1 MADFAVRTKFTAQD
15 KVTKAFGRM
24 SRSADK
30 FGNRSE
36 KAFRRASRSATGF
49 SSIASKSILKIG
61 ALVGGIGTL
70 TLGIRTVVTEFIE
83 FDQAV
88 TSASAKFKDLN
99 LATEQGQK
107 TLLELKKTAR
117 DVGAV
122 TQFSAGEAAQG
133 LDFLAMA
140 GFNAKQSMVA
150 LPGVVDL
157 ATVANLDLARST
169 DIASDSLGAFGLM
182 TQNTEKLQKN
192 FTRLN
197 DVMALT
203 MARTN
208 TNMEAM
214 FEAIQKGAPAFTAA
228 GQSLETFNALLGIMA
243 NSGVKGSEAGTSLR
257 NVMLRLSKPVGEA
270 QKVID
275 ILGVKTKTSEG
286 NFRDVV
292 DILADMEKGLRGMG
306 TAQRT
311 AALSTIFGAR
321 AVTGINILLAEG
333 SKSIR
338 NFREEILNSAGAS
351 ERMANIMRKSI
362 GNQLKGLR
370 SAAIELGFKFFEVF
384 EKDSV
389 NSIKALTE
397 AIRTLDVKP
406 IIADMKLI
414 LKDMKEL
421 FKTIQALPLGKIFR
435 TVHFLTKKFS
445 EPILTFFRLLTEAL
459 RRIGILSDELMLSLS
474 TNEPLLTR
482 ILNFAGRNIPG
493 RAEAVLPNR
502 NEPLLTQNIPRES
515 RTEVIPPNR
524 EEAAVRRDIG
534 FQGQLNIIGAP
545 EGSTVKSKTTG
556 APPID
561 VNLLEPSGAF

>member
-1 MADFAVRTKFTAQD
+1 MPDFAVRTKFTAQD

-24 SRSADK
+24 GRSADK

-36 KAFRRASRSATGF
+36 KAFRRASRSATKFKGVT
-49 SSIASKSILKIG
+49 SGILKAGALLGGIG
-61 ALVGGIGTL
+61 ALTMGL
-70 TLGIRTVVTEFIE
+70 RTVTTEFIE
-83 FDQAV
+83 FDQAI
-88 TSASAKFKDLN
+88 TSASAKFKDLD
-99 LATEQGQK
+99 LLTEKGRK
-107 TLLELKKTAR
+107 TLQRLKTTAR
-117 DVGAV
+117 DVGAA

-140 GFNAKQSMVA
+140 GFNAEQSMVA

-228 GQSLETFNALLGIMA
+228 GQSLETFNALLGVMA
-243 NSGVKGSEAGTSLR
+243 NSGVKGGEAGTSLR
-257 NVMLRLSKPVGEA
+257 NVMLRLAKPTGEA
-270 QKVID
+270 QKVIES
-275 ILGVKTKTSEG
+275 LGVNTRDKLTG

-292 DILADMEKGLRGMG
+292 DILADFEKGLRGMG

-311 AALSTIFGAR
+311 AALSIIFGAR
-321 AVTGINILLAEG
+321 VVTGMNILLKEG

-338 NFREEILNSAGAS
+338 SFREELLDSAGAS
-351 ERMANIMRKSI
+351 ERMANIMRQSI
-362 GNQLKGLR
+362 GNQLKALR
-370 SAAIELGFKFFEVF
+370 SAAIELGFKFFEAF
-384 EKDSV
+384 EKDGVSGV
-389 NSIKALTE
+389 KALTK
-397 AIRTLDVKP
+397 AIRELDVKP
-406 IIADMKLI
+406 LIEDMKLI
-414 LKDMKEL
+414 RKDMKEL
-421 FKTIQALPLGKIFR
+421 FKTVSALPLTKIFKL
-435 TVHFLTKKFS
+435 VKFLTEKFS
-445 EPILTFFRLLTEAL
+445 EPIIFFFKLLAEAL
-459 RRIGILSDELMLSLS
+459 RRIGNLSTELTQSLS
-474 TNEPLLTR
+474 TKEPLLTK
-482 ILNFAGRNIPG
+482 IMGFAGRNIP
-493 RAEAVLPNR
+493 
-502 NEPLLTQNIPRES
+502 QES
-515 RTEVIPPNR
+515 RIQTPPNR
-524 EEAAVRRDIG
+524 EEATARRDIG
-534 FQGQLNIIGAP
+534 FQGRLDIVGAP